1 MRETIW
7 KKDYKNNL
15 KVCIDKL
22 VLFFFLL
29 KFELLAQKYQAVS
42 CFTFSKAAIVRKL
55 WCWETTSDEKIRT
68 FLKFTTQLKFVNLP
82 LVQPSYAHLQGNGK
96 F

>member
-15 KVCIDKL
+15 KVCIDNVVL

-42 CFTFSKAAIVRKL
+42 CFTFSKAAVLRKL
-55 WCWETTSDEKIRT
+55 
-68 FLKFTTQLKFVNLP
+68 
-82 LVQPSYAHLQGNGK
+82 
-96 F
+96 